1 MSVNTNTERAKLGRI
16 KAVIDAS
23 EQAIAKTRN
32 QMEKVNVVITAYEQ
46 IVKILNE
53 NEED

>member
-23 EQAIAKTRN
+23 ESTIAGAKNRMDKIN
-32 QMEKVNVVITAYEQ
+32 AVITAYEQ

-53 NEED
+53 ED